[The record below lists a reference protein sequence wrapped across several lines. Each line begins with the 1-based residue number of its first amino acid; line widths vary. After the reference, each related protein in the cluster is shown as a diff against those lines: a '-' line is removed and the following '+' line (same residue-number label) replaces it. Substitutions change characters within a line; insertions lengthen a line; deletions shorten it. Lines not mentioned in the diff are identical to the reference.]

1 MTDPRNRNRNRNRA
15 RQGGGAGRRNVAP
28 PRRFPWTPLLLLL
41 VLLTSIAY
49 IWRPWEHRDNLWT
62 LWQPQ
67 TGGYKAVN
75 LGLDLQGG
83 LRVALEPDKANFTRD
98 DLEKIR
104 TVVENRV
111 NALGVAEPNIQIQG
125 DDRVVVELP
134 GLTEAQ
140 QANAREVIGQT
151 AVLEFRIV
159 NDGAQP
165 DPQTGEYRLTD
176 LGPVQATGEIVRSAT
191 PGTDPTSGRWVVTFE
206 TTPKGADTLLAFT
219 RSNVGKLMAIVL
231 DDEIKSV
238 ATIQEALSTNV
249 QISGS
254 FTAAEATNL
263 GLVLK
268 SGSLPVPIKFA
279 EQREIGPT
287 LGADAIRSGAIAA
300 ILGILATFVLLFV
313 YYGFWF
319 GLVGALGLLF
329 SAVVILGIFG
339 GLGATLTLPGI
350 AGLVLTIGSAVDGNV
365 ISFERI
371 KEELRRGRG
380 IKGAVSAGY
389 QSSFWT
395 IFDVN
400 AALLLA
406 ALALYNYAT
415 GPVKGFAVTL
425 AIGVVASTFSNL
437 VVAKWLMEVVTRRR
451 AISAPQWFSTPN
463 VQFLKAAPLISTIS
477 LVLALAGGALVY
489 AKGFN
494 FGVDFT
500 SGTALTLRTDTG
512 TSIEDVRRKITEANL
527 PGVNAASAVIQS
539 VSTPVLGST
548 NYSVRVSELGQPAI
562 QRLRAEFAE
571 LPGGQVQAVD
581 TVGPTVGA
589 ELRDTTIRAL
599 LLGLGLILVYVWFR
613 FDFSSGFGSIVSV
626 FHDVAIVLGMYALL
640 GLEFNINTVA
650 AILTLI
656 GYSLN
661 DSIIISDR
669 IRGNLRIMRGRPF
682 AEIVNTSINQTLS
695 RTLMTALATMLPLV
709 ALLLLGGQVLRDFS
723 LTLLVGILVG
733 TYSSIYVVAPIVVA
747 YENWMAKR
755 REGKV
760 TPTKAS

>member
-1 MTDPRNRNRNRNRA
+1 MTDPRNRNRNRA
-15 RQGGGAGRRNVAP
+15 RQGGGRRNVAP
-28 PRRFPWTPLLLLL
+28 PRRFPWTALMLLL

-49 IWRPWEHRDNLWT
+49 VWRPWEHRDNLWT

-67 TGGYKAVN
+67 NGGFKAVN

-98 DLEKIR
+98 DLEKVR

-125 DDRVVVELP
+125 DSRVVVELP

-140 QANAREVIGQT
+140 QANARSVIGQT

-159 NDGAQP
+159 KDGAQP
-165 DPQTGEYRLTD
+165 DPQTGQYRLTD
-176 LGPVQATGEIVRSAT
+176 LGPVQATGEIVQSAT
-191 PGTDPTSGRWVVTFE
+191 PGTDPTSGRWVVTFQ
-206 TTPKGADTLLAFT
+206 TTSAGADKLLSFT

-238 ATIQEALSTNV
+238 ATIQEPLSTNV
-249 QISGS
+249 QISGN

-300 ILGILATFVLLFV
+300 VIGVALTFVLLFV

-329 SAVVILGIFG
+329 SAVIILGILG

-350 AGLVLTIGSAVDGNV
+350 AGLVLTIGAAVDGNV
-365 ISFERI
+365 ISFERV

-380 IKGAVSAGY
+380 IKGAINAGY
-389 QSSFWT
+389 GHSFWT

-400 AALLLA
+400 MSHLLV

-415 GPVKGFAVTL
+415 GPVKGFAVIL

-437 VVAKWLMEVVTRRR
+437 VFAKWLMEAFARRR
-451 AISAPQWFSTPN
+451 ELSAPQWFATPN
-463 VQFLKAAPLISTIS
+463 FNFMKPAPIITTLSV
-477 LVLALAGGALVY
+477 LLALAGGGVML

-500 SGTALTLRTDTG
+500 SGTNFTLRTNSG
-512 TSIEDVRRKITEANL
+512 TSVEQVRAAVA
-527 PGVNAASAVIQS
+527 GVGLAKAPAGGATIQS
-539 VSTPVLGST
+539 TVNPAVPGTSYTVKVP
-548 NYSVRVSELGQPAI
+548 ELTQPEI
-562 QRLRAEFAE
+562 ERFRAAFQK
-571 LPGGQVQAVD
+571 LPGGEVQAVD
-581 TVGPTVGA
+581 TVGPSVGA
-589 ELRDTTIRAL
+589 ELRDQTIRAVL
-599 LLGLGLILVYVWFR
+599 LSLALILVYVWFR
-613 FDFSSGFGSIVSV
+613 FDFAFGFGSVV
-626 FHDVAIVLGMYALL
+626 AVLHDVAIVMGLYALL

-661 DSIIISDR
+661 DSIIVSDR
-669 IRGNLRIMRGRPF
+669 IRENLRSMRGRPYR
-682 AEIVNTSINQTLS
+682 EIVNAAINQTLS
-695 RTLMTALATMLPLV
+695 RTLMTSVSTMLPLV
-709 ALLLLGGQVLRDFS
+709 SLLVIGGAVLRDFS
-723 LTLLVGILVG
+723 LALIVGILIG
-733 TYSSIYVVAPIVVA
+733 TYSSIYIVAPMVVF
-747 YENWMAKR
+747 YENQMSKR
-755 REGKV
+755 RAGKAA
-760 TPTKAS
+760 PSKAS